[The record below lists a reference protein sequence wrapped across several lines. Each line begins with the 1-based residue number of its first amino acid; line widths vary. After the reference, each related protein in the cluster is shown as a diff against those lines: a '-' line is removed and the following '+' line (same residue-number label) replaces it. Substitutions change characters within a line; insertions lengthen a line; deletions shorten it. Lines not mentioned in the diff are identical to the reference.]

1 MLADAFLKQD
11 DITLIKRKDY
21 IAQPKPNGYRSLH
34 LIVSVPVFFAN
45 EKREMRAEV
54 QIRTIAMDFW
64 ASLEHELKYHK
75 NIPDQKRIVRDL
87 KDCADTIHDTDLRM
101 LRIRNRITDKKPDP
115 SEEDLLYEKFMKLDI
130 KVE

>member
-1 MLADAFLKQD
+1 MVN
-11 DITLIKRKDY
+11 LILQICQEFSRMGAVHLGMVKLHG
-21 IAQPKPNGYRSLH
+21 NGQCIPEEALFIS
-34 LIVSVPVFFAN
+34 S
-45 EKREMRAEV
+45 
-54 QIRTIAMDFW
+54 
-64 ASLEHELKYHK
+64 
-75 NIPDQKRIVRDL
+75 PDQKRIVRDL